1 LATYLLELI
10 FKILTIWIFSF
21 FSSKSG
27 EFGSFF
33 KKKSMKNPLYRVE
46 IIFSRKEFDEIWRL
60 IKKLKRKDCA
70 AVSKRSRWYRAVRRA
85 DWLKKSLAALFGLYK
100 SARLGCCSP
109 F

>member
-10 FKILTIWIFSF
+10 FKILTILIFSF
-21 FSSKSG
+21 FLRNLANLG
-27 EFGSFF
+27 LLLF
-33 KKKSMKNPLYRVE
+33 SMKNPLYSVE

-70 AVSKRSRWYRAVRRA
+70 AAVSKRSRCYRAVRRA
-85 DWLKKSLAALFGLYK
+85 GWLKKSLTALFGLYK
-100 SARLGCCSP
+100 TARLGCCSP